1 MLALILIMNNKML
14 VLAAIGIVAA
24 TSLVMVG
31 TITVHSAEA
40 SGPGCPNK
48 RAATAIV
55 DSNTPNSEYSNTNI
69 TTASF
74 DRPNS
79 LSYQTTFIFLTTALI
94 AF

>member
-1 MLALILIMNNKML
+1 MNSKML
-14 VLAAIGIVAA
+14 VLAAIGIVVA

-55 DSNTPNSEYSNTNI
+55 DPNAPNAVNTQIPATSQPQL
-69 TTASF
+69 AG
-74 DRPNS
+74 
-79 LSYQTTFIFLTTALI
+79 QTV
-94 AF
+94 

>member
-1 MLALILIMNNKML
+1 MNSKML
-14 VLAAIGIVAA
+14 VLAAGIVVA

-55 DSNTPNSEYSNTNI
+55 DPNAPNAVNTHTPTSPQSQLTG
-69 TTASF
+69 
-74 DRPNS
+74 
-79 LSYQTTFIFLTTALI
+79 QTV
-94 AF
+94 

>member
-1 MLALILIMNNKML
+1 MNNKML

-31 TITVHSAEA
+31 TITAHSAEA

-55 DSNTPNSEYSNTNI
+55 DPNAPNAVNTHTPTSPQSQLTG
-69 TTASF
+69 
-74 DRPNS
+74 
-79 LSYQTTFIFLTTALI
+79 QTV
-94 AF
+94 

>member
-1 MLALILIMNNKML
+1 MNNKML

-40 SGPGCPNK
+40 SGPGCHNK
-48 RAATAIV
+48 RAVTAIV